1 MMNTKN
7 ETQNLSSLKKDE
19 LLQEVERLQAR
30 LLELEGE
37 QQVEKLRPDDYIT
50 VISLCP
56 VQLTLSTLGF
66 GRGKVF
72 TFKRFGERKKFLY
85 SDLVLIMEN
94 NSGFLESGFFYI
106 ADSRVIREHG
116 LYEAYEK
123 IIGEDQIVKIFDT
136 NADASALEVYAS
148 ANPRQKELIHTMIV
162 NKLADGEVLNM
173 NLISAI
179 SQKAGFSFVEAS
191 EDLKQNRLQE

>member
-1 MMNTKN
+1 MNTNN
-7 ETQNLSSLKKDE
+7 ENKNLSALKKEE
-19 LLQEVERLQAR
+19 LIQEVERLKS
-30 LLELEGE
+30 LLGDLEGG
-37 QQVEKLRPDDYIT
+37 QQEEKIRPDDYIA

-72 TFKRFGERKKFLY
+72 TFKKFGEKKKFLY
-85 SDLVLIMEN
+85 SDLTLIMEN

-106 ADSRVIREHG
+106 ADKRVIREHG

-123 IIGEDQIVKIFDT
+123 IIGEDQIRKIL
-136 NADASALEVYAS
+136 DASADLSALDLYAS
-148 ANPRQKELIHTMIV
+148 ANERQKELIHSMIV
-162 NKLADGEVLNM
+162 NMLADDEPLNM
-173 NLISAI
+173 NLVSAI

-191 EDLKQNRLQE
+191 EDLKSNRLQE